1 MVGSRRTFLYIV
13 GDNRFF
19 IIILESGQAPSLSG
33 PSYAS
38 AVKGNSPPPS
48 D

>member
-13 GDNRFF
+13 GDNHFF
-19 IIILESGQAPSLSG
+19 LILESGQAPSLSG